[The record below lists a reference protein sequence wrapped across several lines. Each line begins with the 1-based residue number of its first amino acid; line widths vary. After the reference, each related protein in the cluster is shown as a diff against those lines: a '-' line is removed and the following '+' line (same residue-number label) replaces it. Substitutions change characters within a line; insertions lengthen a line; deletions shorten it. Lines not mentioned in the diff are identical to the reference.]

1 VDWLAIIM
9 EEFDLQSLL
18 SSNEKLIIR
27 LLHSYAETN
36 DIAVFVLGNDDHLQ
50 AGIFGDLSESI
61 ALTKMNKMTDL
72 SKLSVNK
79 FKYNLEYADAP
90 IRINRI
96 NQRIGKVCVAKDIEK
111 GTSVEHLKVMQ
122 KLHSHALFLRGMVE
136 SVSKMII
143 KDRGMDNFVI
153 KYAVDVNDAMDELSD
168 NEGHALQQIKVMS
181 TSNSSI
187 ISAIEYIDGN
197 LNKRLTLDQ
206 VSSKV
211 YLSDYY
217 FSKLFKRETGLSFS
231 VYLNARKIQK
241 AMILLKESDKS
252 INDISDALGF
262 TRLSYFSQTFKK
274 YTGVAPTKY
283 RTDGK

>member
-1 VDWLAIIM
+1 M

-18 SSNEKLIIR
+18 SSNEKVIIR
-27 LLHSYAETN
+27 LLQSYAQTN
-36 DIAVFVLGNDDHLQ
+36 DIAVFVLGTDDHLQ
-50 AGIFGDLSESI
+50 AGIFGDLAEGS
-61 ALTKMNKMTDL
+61 ALTRMNKMTDL

-90 IRINRI
+90 LRISSI
-96 NQRIGKVCVAKDIEK
+96 NQRVGKGCVAKDIQK
-111 GTSVEHLKVMQ
+111 GTNEEHLRAMQ
-122 KLHSHALFLRGMVE
+122 QLQEHVLFLRNMAE
-136 SVSKMII
+136 SVAKLII
-143 KDRGMDNFVI
+143 KDRGIDNFVI
-153 KYAVDVNDAMDELSD
+153 RYSLDVNEAMDELADS
-168 NEGHALQQIKVMS
+168 EGHALQQIKVMS

-187 ISAIEYIDGN
+187 ISAIEYIDSN

-241 AMILLKESDKS
+241 AMLLLKESDKS
-252 INDISDALGF
+252 VNDISDSLGF

-283 RTDGK
+283 RTEGK

>member
-1 VDWLAIIM
+1 M
-9 EEFDLQSLL
+9 QSLL
-18 SSNEKLIIR
+18 SSNEKVIIH
-27 LLHSYAETN
+27 LLQSYAQTN

-50 AGIFGDLSESI
+50 AGIFGELAEGS
-61 ALTKMNKMTDL
+61 ALTRMNKMTDL

-79 FKYNLEYADAP
+79 FKYNIEYADAP
-90 IRINRI
+90 LRVASI
-96 NQRIGKVCVAKDIEK
+96 NQRVGKVCVAQDIKK
-111 GTSVEHLKVMQ
+111 GTNNEHLQIMQ
-122 KLHSHALFLRGMVE
+122 KLQEHVFFLRNMVE
-136 SVSKMII
+136 SVSKLVI
-143 KDRGMDNFVI
+143 KDRGIDNFVI
-153 KYAVDVNDAMDELSD
+153 RYAIDVNDAIDELSD
-168 NEGHALQQIKVMS
+168 SEGHALQQIKVMS

-187 ISAIEYIDGN
+187 ISAIEYIDSN

-231 VYLNARKIQK
+231 VYLNARKVQK

-252 INDISDALGF
+252 VNDISDALGF

-274 YTGVAPTKY
+274 YTGVAPTKF
-283 RTDGK
+283 RTDGR

>member
-1 VDWLAIIM
+1 M

-27 LLHSYAETN
+27 LLQSYAQTN

-50 AGIFGDLSESI
+50 AGIFGELSES
-61 ALTKMNKMTDL
+61 ALLIRKDKKADL

-79 FKYNLEYADAP
+79 YKYHIEYADSP
-90 IRINRI
+90 IRISQL
-96 NQRIGKVCVAKDIEK
+96 NQRVGKICVAKDTPEA
-111 GTSVEHLKVMQ
+111 SLKRLDLMQ
-122 KLHSHALFLRGMVE
+122 KLNDQVVYLRCMVE
-136 SVSKMII
+136 GISKLII
-143 KDRGMDNFVI
+143 ENRGIDDFII
-153 KYAVDVNDAMDELSD
+153 KYALDVNDAIDDLDDSD
-168 NEGHALQQIKVMS
+168 GKALQQIKTMS
-181 TSNSSI
+181 TSNASI
-187 ISAIEYIDGN
+187 ISAIEYIDSN
-197 LNKRLTLDQ
+197 LDKRLTLDQ

-241 AMILLKESDKS
+241 AMLLLKESDKS
-252 INDISDALGF
+252 INDISDSLGF

-283 RTDGK
+283 RTEGNN